1 MNQEIARIQT
11 ENFVR
16 QVWQLT
22 DVQRP
27 GPLVTVDGSQQELDV
42 VARYGPNK
50 VIVFRCRHMG
60 AAELLQ
66 WKQLPHLFEAEMQA
80 DFHRFMAAREYY
92 AGQGLTDIPTYM
104 FTAKDWDSEVGQAI
118 GEWYKSRG
126 QTINLVRA
134 Q

>member
-1 MNQEIARIQT
+1 MQT
-11 ENFVR
+11 ETFAR
-16 QVWQLT
+16 QVWHLT

-27 GPLVTVDGSQQELDV
+27 GPLVTVGGSQQELDV

-50 VIVFRCRHMG
+50 VIVFRCRHMS

-66 WKQLPHLFEAEMQA
+66 WKQQPDLFEAEMQA
-80 DFHRFMAAREYY
+80 DFQRFMAARAYY

-104 FTAKDWDSEVGQAI
+104 FTAKDWDPEVGQAI
-118 GEWYKSRG
+118 GAWYKSRG
-126 QTINLVRA
+126 QSMNLIRA